1 MAAQFIIPRWKML
14 NSCRVIKTTISE
26 RLVNESGR
34 YILVGGVVY
43 VFDFLIFSFFV
54 FFNTDLYLIG
64 NIVARI
70 SGALL
75 GFLLHRNWTFRAE
88 YKHNKK
94 NQLFRYMSL
103 LSVNIL
109 SSSILLF
116 ILVDL
121 VLLGELY
128 ARIIT
133 DIAIITFTFVISKLF
148 IFSGNK

>member
-1 MAAQFIIPRWKML
+1 ML
-14 NSCRVIKTTISE
+14 NSCRVIKTIISK
-26 RLVNESGR
+26 RLGNESGR

-54 FFNTDLYLIG
+54 FVNADLYVIG

-75 GFLLHRNWTFRAE
+75 GFFLHRNWTFRAE

-94 NQLFRYMSL
+94 NQLFMYMSL

-109 SSSILLF
+109 SSSMLLF

-121 VLLGELY
+121 ILLGELY

-133 DIAIITFTFVISKLF
+133 DIVIVAFTFIISKLF
-148 IFSGNK
+148 IFNGNKG

>member
-1 MAAQFIIPRWKML
+1 ML
-14 NSCRVIKTTISE
+14 NSCRVIKTITSK
-26 RLVNESGR
+26 RLINESGR

-43 VFDFLIFSFFV
+43 VFDFLIFSSFV
-54 FFNTDLYLIG
+54 FINTDLYLIG

-75 GFLLHRNWTFRAE
+75 GFFLHRNWTFRAE

-94 NQLFRYMSL
+94 NQLVMYISL
-103 LSVNIL
+103 LSVNII

-121 VLLGELY
+121 ILLGELY

-133 DIAIITFTFVISKLF
+133 DTVIIAFTFIISKLF
-148 IFSGNK
+148 IFKENKG